1 MDAKAV
7 ADYDYEGYV
16 KAQNTKANTNI
27 PGSAL
32 RDSVN
37 YFFTF
42 QKFLD
47 QVKESKLYADIKVSG
62 ADISQNPSAPATT
75 TPNDGSVKDM
85 KLKKTNQGDYEI
97 DLQAQENYL
106 ESYIKAVDS
115 SLRDGALYAIFAVD
129 YVGPVSESFSNSTN
143 QIGIGQGINQIGGA
157 SRDMRFNMAGGNI
170 AGMLKG
176 ATDLMGDF
184 VKGVLNSIS
193 FGLDSVVQTLTG
205 GGFIDLPDKWDN
217 SDTSFPDIT
226 YKMELRSSSG
236 DVISQLQNIYI
247 PLHLE
252 DKSFFDDRVKIVKDE
267 ADYIIENRY
276 IHNVDNVIK
285 NLYADR
291 AISGLIAQ
299 TQYELSIRQSEA
311 FELVKNPNKYLD
323 NGYIVDLVG
332 KGNHKYMAKEISF
345 ELEQK
350 LLNNSYDLIDKST
363 YYNDLQKFDI
373 SSHDFR
379 FTAARD
385 KFENLLKSGISQKE
399 AKLKI
404 SQELN
409 HKREAIT
416 DYYLRRT
423 E

>member
-1 MDAKAV
+1 M
-7 ADYDYEGYV
+7 
-16 KAQNTKANTNI
+16 ANLK
-27 PGSAL
+27 GG
-32 RDSVN
+32 
-37 YFFTF
+37 TF
-42 QKFLD
+42 EK
-47 QVKESKLYADIKVSG
+47 QVKDAFHRLESFGVGRVGKSDNLTHSDKLAEKREMYLKDITSFFK
-62 ADISQNPSAPATT
+62 SQNI
-75 TPNDGSVKDM
+75 NN
-85 KLKKTNQGDYEI
+85 KLNTLFTKQNLDNFFNERLENLSSKTK
-97 DLQAQENYL
+97 ENYL
-106 ESYIKAVDS
+106 RGFS
-115 SLRDGALYAIFAVD
+115 S
-129 YVGPVSESFSNSTN
+129 
-143 QIGIGQGINQIGGA
+143 
-157 SRDMRFNMAGGNI
+157 
-170 AGMLKG
+170 MLKG
-176 ATDLMGDF
+176 LE
-184 VKGVLNSIS
+184 
-193 FGLDSVVQTLTG
+193 Q
-205 GGFIDLPDKWDN
+205 
-217 SDTSFPDIT
+217 
-226 YKMELRSSSG
+226 
-236 DVISQLQNIYI
+236 QNIYI

-252 DKSFFDDRVKIVKDE
+252 DKSFFDDRVKIIKDE

-363 YYNDLQKFDI
+363 YHSDLKNYNI

-379 FTAARD
+379 FTSARD
-385 KFENLLKSGISQKE
+385 RFEEKIKSGISEKE
-399 AKLKI
+399 AKLQI

-416 DYYLRRT
+416 DYYLKRT

>member
-1 MDAKAV
+1 MANLKGGNFEKQIKDAFHRLEAFGVSRVGKN
-7 ADYDYEGYV
+7 DNLTHSD
-16 KAQNTKANTNI
+16 KLAQKREMYLKDIT
-27 PGSAL
+27 S
-32 RDSVN
+32 
-37 YFFTF
+37 FF
-42 QKFLD
+42 K
-47 QVKESKLYADIKVSG
+47 
-62 ADISQNPSAPATT
+62 SQNI
-75 TPNDGSVKDM
+75 NN
-85 KLKKTNQGDYEI
+85 KLNTLFTKENLNNFFNSRLETLSSKTK
-97 DLQAQENYL
+97 ENYL
-106 ESYIKAVDS
+106 RGFS
-115 SLRDGALYAIFAVD
+115 S
-129 YVGPVSESFSNSTN
+129 
-143 QIGIGQGINQIGGA
+143 
-157 SRDMRFNMAGGNI
+157 
-170 AGMLKG
+170 MLKG
-176 ATDLMGDF
+176 LE
-184 VKGVLNSIS
+184 
-193 FGLDSVVQTLTG
+193 Q
-205 GGFIDLPDKWDN
+205 
-217 SDTSFPDIT
+217 
-226 YKMELRSSSG
+226 
-236 DVISQLQNIYI
+236 QNIYI

-363 YYNDLQKFDI
+363 YYNDLQKYDI

-379 FTAARD
+379 FTSARD
-385 KFENLLKSGISQKE
+385 KFEDMLKNGISEKE
-399 AKLKI
+399 AKVKV